1 MFAGRES
8 GLEKPETMPSKVLVG
23 LALGVA
29 RNIDGCLQINK
40 NLGANLKHQTLNISI
55 AINDV
60 YN

>member
-1 MFAGRES
+1 
-8 GLEKPETMPSKVLVG
+8 MPSKVLVG

-29 RNIDGCLQINK
+29 RNIDRCLQINK
-40 NLGANLKHQTLNISI
+40 NLGANLKPQTLNISI